1 VSNSHVKLPARDVE
15 ATASFLEKALGYT
28 RVAEPTD
35 SPAETA
41 CLSIHTGQQIQV
53 VFVEGFTASPFDGD
67 IGHITVF
74 HPATQFAELKQQLER
89 LGAQV
94 FDPQH
99 RSRVARFFFRE
110 PVNGY
115 VFEAYAAIPHSPEQL
130 KLIGCRCILW

>member
-1 VSNSHVKLPARDVE
+1 VTLPTRDVE
-15 ATASFLEKALGYT
+15 ATASFLEQALGYK
-28 RVAEPTD
+28 RAAQPAD
-35 SPAETA
+35 SRAETA
-41 CLSIHTGQQIQV
+41 WLIVQNGQQIQV
-53 VFVEGFTASPFDGD
+53 VFGEGFTVSPFDGD

-94 FDPQH
+94 FDPER

-115 VFEAYAAIPHSPEQL
+115 VFEVFASHLDQ
-130 KLIGCRCILW
+130 

>member
-1 VSNSHVKLPARDVE
+1 VTLPTRDVE
-15 ATASFLEKALGYT
+15 ATASFLEQALGYK
-28 RVAEPTD
+28 RAAQPAD
-35 SPAETA
+35 SRAETA
-41 CLSIHTGQQIQV
+41 WLNVQNGQQIQV
-53 VFVEGFTASPFDGD
+53 VFGEGFTVSPFDGD

-94 FDPQH
+94 FDPER

-115 VFEAYAAIPHSPEQL
+115 VFEVFASHLDE
-130 KLIGCRCILW
+130 